1 MRSEEGDWRRQDATE
16 VWYFAEKSSHCL
28 KVDGV
33 TPRRKITSGAA
44 SINSLLPHAHSR
56 NHPYPR
62 SEGNSSSI
70 ILVPTLPPTSLRL
83 SFFLTRLSTLPP
95 SGSSVLPSLLG
106 ISLELNLFLRH
117 SICHA
122 ILMNDEFM
130 GLRETKRNSFAFL
143 KKNVYTHTHID
154 ASVIVGDCHNRRSRH
169 FVDTILFAKEF
180 TQFPT
185 SQVPCSSTRPRVRP
199 MNRGSAN
206 PINQNILKLGS
217 LLGPDAAYPSFLR
230 LHPFNKFSRRERKE
244 RFKEFSRERSR
255 LREGGLREPRFRVRA
270 AGLWGCRNYLILKDI
285 GLPLAPTT
293 PVFPGLF
300 SLHHKRTAGNS
311 NSRRTS
317 PRDRRQA
324 AGGPLFGII
333 IFLLARICTINAI
346 NDLGTLVFVHK
357 LDEHFTCNY
366 ICARKVATRNS
377 PDIKKFFR
385 KYVMHIFSL
394 FEFYPVWLRVL
405 ND

>member
-56 NHPYPR
+56 NRPYPR

-143 KKNVYTHTHID
+143 KNVYTHIY
-154 ASVIVGDCHNRRSRH
+154 V
-169 FVDTILFAKEF
+169 
-180 TQFPT
+180 
-185 SQVPCSSTRPRVRP
+185 
-199 MNRGSAN
+199 
-206 PINQNILKLGS
+206 
-217 LLGPDAAYPSFLR
+217 Y
-230 LHPFNKFSRRERKE
+230 RRECYRRRLSQSKISSFCGYDTFRK
-244 RFKEFSRERSR
+244 
-255 LREGGLREPRFRVRA
+255 RVHA
-270 AGLWGCRNYLILKDI
+270 VPNVPSSSFFDPTQESASWIEEVLIL
-285 GLPLAPTT
+285 
-293 PVFPGLF
+293 
-300 SLHHKRTAGNS
+300 S
-311 NSRRTS
+311 
-317 PRDRRQA
+317 
-324 AGGPLFGII
+324 
-333 IFLLARICTINAI
+333 
-346 NDLGTLVFVHK
+346 
-357 LDEHFTCNY
+357 
-366 ICARKVATRNS
+366 
-377 PDIKKFFR
+377 IKI
-385 KYVMHIFSL
+385 Y
-394 FEFYPVWLRVL
+394 
-405 ND
+405 